1 MKSDLFVTCP
11 SCQALNDRFASF
23 CDSCG
28 APIGATATLDPVTN
42 IHAQGFMLRKAVDGP
57 PRTIVLV
64 GVWLMFLPALVVS
77 GGVAI
82 YLIVNFRG
90 LGNFVFF
97 WLGAGIM
104 IISGVIL
111 YRVTRNYIS
120 RRRHK

>member
-1 MKSDLFVTCP
+1 
-11 SCQALNDRFASF
+11 
-23 CDSCG
+23 
-28 APIGATATLDPVTN
+28 
-42 IHAQGFMLRKAVDGP
+42 
-57 PRTIVLV
+57 
-64 GVWLMFLPALVVS
+64 MFLPALVVS